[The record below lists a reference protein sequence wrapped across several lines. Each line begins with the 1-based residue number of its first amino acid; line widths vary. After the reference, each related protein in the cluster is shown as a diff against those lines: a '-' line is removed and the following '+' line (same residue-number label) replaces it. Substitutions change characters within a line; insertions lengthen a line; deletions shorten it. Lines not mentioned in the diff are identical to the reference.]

1 VELPQPY
8 KTTVER
14 ETFKNMMRLR
24 ISCLLTAFKSKCR
37 GYYLETLSDLNRKV
51 LETHEDKKLK
61 ELENYKRHKSS
72 YPKMRSEKNI
82 LVQRNSSNENSDFL
96 DFIFSG
102 VLILMYRNHEEVRI
116 QYSGRKG
123 TLKILDLYLTVPS

>member
-1 VELPQPY
+1 
-8 KTTVER
+8 
-14 ETFKNMMRLR
+14 
-24 ISCLLTAFKSKCR
+24 
-37 GYYLETLSDLNRKV
+37 
-51 LETHEDKKLK
+51 
-61 ELENYKRHKSS
+61 
-72 YPKMRSEKNI
+72 MRSEKNI